1 MGKYVGPK
9 CKLCRREGTK
19 LFLKGDLCYSA
30 KCPFVKRKYPPGVHG
45 NKRQSKLSEY
55 GRQLREKQKA
65 RRIYHLQEKQFKN
78 CFDKATKKQGDAGEN
93 LLQGLEL
100 RLDNVI
106 YRAGFTSSRDSARQ
120 LVNHA
125 HFRVNDVKNNIA
137 SCALRAGDKITIKA
151 TSKLKAEIEER
162 VKSNVKNTDA
172 PTWLVID
179 AKDLSITV
187 LAKPVGNELPQD
199 IDTKLIVE
207 YYSK

>member
-9 CKLCRREGTK
+9 CKLCRREGSK

-30 KCPFVKRKYPPGVHG
+30 KCPFAKRKYPPGAHG
-45 NKRQSKLSEY
+45 NKRQAKLSEY

-78 CFDKATKKQGDAGEN
+78 CFVKASKKQGDAGEN
-93 LLQGLEL
+93 LLQSLEL

-106 YRAGFTSSRDSARQ
+106 YRAGFTASRDSARQ

-125 HFRVNDVKNNIA
+125 HFRVNDVKNNIS
-137 SCALRAGDKITIKA
+137 SCALRAGDKITVKV
-151 TSKLKAEIEER
+151 TSKIKSEVEER
-162 VKSNVKNTDA
+162 VNSNVKNADT
-172 PTWLVID
+172 PTWLNIN
-179 AKDLSITV
+179 AKELSIEV
-187 LAKPVGNELPQD
+187 MAKPIGEELPQD

-207 YYSK
+207 YYSR